1 MHVPLSSKIYPTAKI
16 LSDENHILE
25 MGENCFI
32 GDHACVYARK
42 LVMGNGSQ
50 INPHAII
57 GGGGTVILGEKSVVG
72 FGAKL
77 FPATDTLDG
86 TYMCESAPDDERM
99 VIRGSIKLGEGAYV
113 GAGAVICVSK
123 RCTNIYIGEH
133 SVVGALS
140 YLDHSISKG
149 MIIHP
154 NIDMQYKWRKDNV
167 AKQK

>member
-1 MHVPLSSKIYPTAKI
+1 MYIPLTSKIYPTAKV

-77 FPATDTLDG
+77 FPATDTPEG
-86 TYMCESAPDDERM
+86 KYMCESAPDDERM
-99 VIRGSIKLGEGAYV
+99 VIRGSIELGEGAYV

-123 RCTNIYIGEH
+123 RCPNIFIGDH
-133 SVVGALS
+133 AVIGALS
-140 YLDHSISKG
+140 YIDRSIVVG
-149 MIIHP
+149 LIIHP
-154 NIDMQYKWRKDNV
+154 NVDMKYGLRKNNV
-167 AKQK
+167 AI